1 MAPKPKNPAPAQPT
15 EKTWPKV
22 GLAMPTVDNAE
33 QACQAMEAFF
43 RSYPGD
49 VVFAVVA
56 NGTGKPDLKALREF
70 AGKHPGKVLL
80 DERTENIGYGQGC
93 NAGLGALCERGDIE
107 VYGVTNDDVLPAST
121 CLTELVG
128 ALQELDEMG
137 LRPGLVAPVTNNIS
151 GGQQR
156 HIGDYSSPEQMEA
169 RATEWFAK
177 HHEAAT
183 QAIQLRGLF
192 LLIHPEL
199 LGIVGGFD
207 PRFGVGNF
215 EDDDFNLRARLAGFS
230 LWIAEGA
237 FLHHHGSTTF
247 RKLNIDYK
255 ANIERNAEAFLR
267 KWRLNKLDEWPGM
280 LTAPDGVELYCPLSG
295 EASDSTFRI
304 RLNGEWIDLIE
315 QASDVEFAG
324 WVASKLSQQPRT
336 ARKVV
341 ATIVRELEAAA

>member
-1 MAPKPKNPAPAQPT
+1 MAPTPKQPNPTQT
-15 EKTWPKV
+15 DNRTWPKI

-33 QACQAMEAFF
+33 QACQAMDAFF
-43 RSYPGD
+43 NSYPGE
-49 VVFAVVA
+49 VIFAVVA
-56 NGTGKPDLKALREF
+56 NGTGKSDLKTLSEF
-70 AGKHPGKVLL
+70 ANASAGRVLL
-80 DERTENIGYGQGC
+80 DERTQNIGYGQGC
-93 NAGLGALCERGDIE
+93 NAGLLALLERGDIDIF
-107 VYGVTNDDVLPAST
+107 GVTNDDVLPAST
-121 CLTELVG
+121 CLAELVG
-128 ALQELDEMG
+128 AFNELEEMG
-137 LRPGLVAPVTNNIS
+137 LHPGLVAPVTNNIS

-156 HIGDYSSPEQMEA
+156 HIGDYTSPEQMES
-169 RATEWFAK
+169 RAADWFAR

-199 LGIVGGFD
+199 LAVIGGFD
-207 PRFGVGNF
+207 PRFGIGNF
-215 EDDDFNLRARLAGFS
+215 EDDDFNLRARLAGFT

-267 KWRLNKLDEWPGM
+267 KWGLNRLEEWPGM
-280 LTAPDGVELYCPLSG
+280 LSAPEGVDLYCPLSG
-295 EASDSTFRI
+295 EAADSTFKI

-324 WVASKLSQQPRT
+324 WIASRLSQQPRT

-341 ATIVRELEAAA
+341 ATVVRELESAA